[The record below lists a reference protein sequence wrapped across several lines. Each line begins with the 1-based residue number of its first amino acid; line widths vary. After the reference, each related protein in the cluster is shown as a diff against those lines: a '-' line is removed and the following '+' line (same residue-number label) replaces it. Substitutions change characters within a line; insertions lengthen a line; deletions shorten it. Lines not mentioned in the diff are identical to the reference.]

1 MDYQIKSLI
10 LASLMLMNALPVSSG
25 VYHYPLYREG
35 IEVRCKDGVPKRL
48 VEIKNRRGLK
58 LLGDGEEQYS
68 WPIIYL
74 HPEASDK
81 KYRYFPSTANTQCS
95 YRLLTPGEKAALI
108 GKFFKICLGDELVTR
123 KQDCYGW
130 D

>member
-1 MDYQIKSLI
+1 MNILIFSPLI
-10 LASLMLMNALPVSSG
+10 LTFVIPAISG

-35 IEVRCKDGVPKRL
+35 IEVRCKDGKPNRL
-48 VEIKNRRGLK
+48 VEITDGRGMK
-58 LLGDGEEQYS
+58 LLGHGEEQYS

-74 HPEASDK
+74 YPETSNDRYK
-81 KYRYFPSTANTQCS
+81 YFPSTAGTQCS
-95 YRLLTPGEKAALI
+95 YRKLTPSEKADLI
-108 GKFFKICLGDELVTR
+108 GKSFGICLGDELVTR

>member
-1 MDYQIKSLI
+1 MQLAQLFLFI
-10 LASLMLMNALPVSSG
+10 LLGPPVNAG

-35 IEVRCKDGVPKRL
+35 IEVRCKDGQPQHL
-48 VEIKNRRGLK
+48 IEIKAGRGMK
-58 LLGDGEEQYS
+58 LLGHGEEQYS

-74 HPEASDK
+74 YPESSDDR
-81 KYRYFPSTANTQCS
+81 YRYFPSTAGTQCS
-95 YRLLTPGEKAALI
+95 YRKLTPGEKGALI
-108 GKFFKICLGDELVTR
+108 GKSFKTCLGDELVTR